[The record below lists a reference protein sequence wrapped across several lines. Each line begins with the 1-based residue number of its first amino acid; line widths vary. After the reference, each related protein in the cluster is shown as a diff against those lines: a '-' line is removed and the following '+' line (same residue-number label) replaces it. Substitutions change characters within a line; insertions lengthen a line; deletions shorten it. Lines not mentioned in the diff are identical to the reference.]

1 MSALAIRNVSTSFR
15 TATGIATPVFQDLSL
30 EIGAREFVVFL
41 GPSGCGKTTLLNHVA
56 GFTRP
61 ESGSIEVDGR
71 SIRAPG
77 PDRGVIF
84 QQDALMPWLS
94 VVENV
99 EFGLRLRGV
108 ASAARR
114 RAATDQ
120 LVRVEL
126 AEFAH
131 HKVWELSGGMRQRVS
146 LARALAADPKILLMD
161 EPFGAL
167 DALTREQMQTLMLR
181 VWRAAEKQVLLVT
194 HDIEEAV
201 FLATDLIMM
210 SARPAR
216 VLARQR
222 LDFGCRYAAGEPA
235 RRIKSD
241 PAFIAMRER
250 VLASLFAP

>member
-1 MSALAIRNVSTSFR
+1 MTALAIRGLSTSFR
-15 TATGIATPVFQDLSL
+15 DAAGVVMPVLEDFRL
-30 EIGAREFVVFL
+30 EIGPGEFVVLL
-41 GPSGCGKTTLLNHVA
+41 GPSGCGKTTLLNHIA
-56 GFTRP
+56 GFTAP
-61 ESGSIEVDGR
+61 QSGSIEVDGR
-71 SIRAPG
+71 TIHAPG

-108 ASAARR
+108 AAAARR
-114 RAATDQ
+114 HTALEQ
-120 LVRVEL
+120 LARVEL
-126 AEFAH
+126 AEFSR

-146 LARALAADPKILLMD
+146 LARALAADPKVLLMD

-167 DALTREQMQTLMLR
+167 DALAREQMQTLVLR
-181 VWRAAEKQVLLVT
+181 VWRATDKQVLLVT

-201 FLATDLIMM
+201 FLATELITM

-216 VLARQR
+216 VLSRLR
-222 LDFGCRYAAGEPA
+222 LDFGRRHAAGEPA
-235 RRIKSD
+235 RRVKSD
-241 PAFIAMRER
+241 PAFIAMREL

>member
-1 MSALAIRNVSTSFR
+1 MRRVSTSFR
-15 TATGIATPVFQDLSL
+15 AATGIATPVFEDLSL

-108 ASAARR
+108 AAAVRR
-114 RAATDQ
+114 RAATEQ
-120 LVRVEL
+120 LARVEL

-146 LARALAADPKILLMD
+146 LARALAADPQILLMD
-161 EPFGAL
+161 DPFGAL
-167 DALTREQMQTLMLR
+167 DGLTREQMQTLVLR
-181 VWRAAEKQVLLVT
+181 VWRATEKQVLLVT

-201 FLATDLIMM
+201 FLATDLITM

-222 LDFGCRYAAGEPA
+222 LDFGSRHAAGEPA

-241 PAFIAMRER
+241 PAFIAMRES
-250 VLASLFAP
+250 VLARLFAP